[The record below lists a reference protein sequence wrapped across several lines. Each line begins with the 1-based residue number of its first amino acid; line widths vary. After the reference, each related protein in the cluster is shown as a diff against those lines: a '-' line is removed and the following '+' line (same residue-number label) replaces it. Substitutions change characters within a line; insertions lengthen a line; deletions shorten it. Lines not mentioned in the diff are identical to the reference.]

1 MSGRLTLATRGIQD
15 RWLTENPSYSH
26 FLTRFK
32 RHTKFAFEKVEFP
45 FEKFE
50 EYDNEMTC
58 RIPSDAGDLVRGLTL
73 NVDLRPPD
81 VTAAARIDI
90 NITAGSFI
98 PQYSNSQYGTYYY
111 YPWYP
116 VYPASPWVPKVTDGS
131 PISGKTRYPVNTPTY
146 PPYYLAQWYVV
157 DDQNNLTPLS
167 DLKLIQGNTYRFTTV
182 AHPTTGY
189 IVDDLDATNWRNMTV
204 TVVNGRQV
212 DVYVHKTDYTNNQYI
227 YFEGEDLRNNLNQP
241 VDNNL
246 VAPTLVNKIEQ
257 IRWDTSIPTKIIKYI
272 DLLIGGQTIQRITG
286 DYIYMYNQLHF
297 TKDHLDNYQ
306 SVTTSHNSYPKYN
319 VKYDAKLKRTVY
331 KIHLPFYFF
340 RHPSLCL
347 PMCALKGQLVE
358 LKLKFEDY
366 ALDYAIKYDATTGDV
381 TQPPSGQAISV
392 DLGNVSVIS
401 DFVYISDVEK
411 DFILTRPIEYVIT
424 QQQLARIKL
433 DPGVSKK
440 SVMLNFNHPVKELFF
455 IAKNDDDHTHA
466 KIKSVVLKFNNNTV
480 IDADNLELSV
490 RQPFLH
496 HTNGID
502 SSHEFG
508 VFSFSIKPEA
518 YYPTGQVNMSRI
530 IHKLLDIE
538 IEDIDNVNTYTV
550 DVYASNY
557 NVLTFNGGLAGLKF

>member
-15 RWLTENPSYSH
+15 RWLTESPSYSH

-32 RHTKFAFEKVEFP
+32 RHTKFSFEKVEFP

-50 EYDNEMTC
+50 QYENEMTC
-58 RIPSDAGDLVRGLTL
+58 RIPSDAGDLIRGLTL

-81 VTAAARIDI
+81 VVPANLINV
-90 NITAGSFI
+90 NITAGFI
-98 PQYSNSQYGTYYY
+98 LPQTYNAVYGNWYY
-111 YPWYP
+111 YPFL
-116 VYPASPWVPKVTDGS
+116 
-131 PISGKTRYPVNTPTY
+131 PIYWSWGGYTPGQTIPGRVRI
-146 PPYYLAQWYVV
+146 PPYSVPPPFWYQTIWYVV
-157 DDQNNLTPLS
+157 DDQGNLTPLY
-167 DLKLIQGNTYRFTTV
+167 DYKVTQGNTYRFTSVPHPQSGSVV
-182 AHPTTGY
+182 AQVIATQRSGVSVNSIAANQLDIY
-189 IVDDLDATNWRNMTV
+189 I
-204 TVVNGRQV
+204 
-212 DVYVHKTDYTNNQYI
+212 HKTDYIDDQH
-227 YFEGEDLRNNLNQP
+227 FHLEGASLSDSNGNALYPGQFVVYP
-241 VDNNL
+241 TKVDRIQQ
-246 VAPTLVNKIEQ
+246 V
-257 IRWDTSIPTKIIKYI
+257 RWDTSIPTKIIKYV

-297 TKDHLDNYQ
+297 IKDHLDNYQ
-306 SVTTSHNSYPKYN
+306 SVTTSHNSYPVYN

-340 RHPSLCL
+340 RHPSLSL

-358 LKLKFEDY
+358 LKLKFQDY
-366 ALDYAIKYDATTGDV
+366 ALDYAINYDVSNGEV
-381 TQPPSGQAISV
+381 SQPPSDQAISV

-424 QQQLARIKL
+424 QQQLAKIKL

-440 SVMLNFNHPVKELFF
+440 SVMLNFDHPVKELFF
-455 IAKNDDDHTHA
+455 IAKNDYDHTHA
-466 KIKSVVLKFNNNTV
+466 KIKHVVLKFNNNTV

-538 IEDIDNVNTYTV
+538 IENIDNVNTYTV
-550 DVYASNY
+550 EVYASNY

>member
-15 RWLTENPSYSH
+15 RWLTETPSYSH

-32 RHTKFAFEKVEFP
+32 RHTKFSFEKVEFP

-50 EYDNEMTC
+50 QYENEMTC
-58 RIPSDAGDLVRGLTL
+58 RIPSDAGDLIRGLTL
-73 NVDLRPPD
+73 NVDLRPPE
-81 VTAAARIDI
+81 VVPASVITV
-90 NITAGSFI
+90 NITAGLIFGRS
-98 PQYSNSQYGTYYY
+98 YNDVYGQWYY
-111 YPWYP
+111 YPFL
-116 VYPASPWVPKVTDGS
+116 
-131 PISGKTRYPVNTPTY
+131 PIWWSWGGPQTFGKQRI
-146 PPYYLAQWYVV
+146 PPYSVPPPRWYQSNWFVV
-157 DDQNNLTPLS
+157 DDQGNLTALS
-167 DLKLIQGNTYRFTTV
+167 DYKVIQGNTYRFTSV
-182 AHPTTGY
+182 QHPTSGSVVAEL
-189 IVDDLDATNWRNMTV
+189 IASQRNHVTV
-204 TVVNGRQV
+204 TTIGSNVI
-212 DVYVHKTDYTNNQYI
+212 DIYIHKTDYVDDQYFYLEGKSLFSAGLPVYPNQFVVY
-227 YFEGEDLRNNLNQP
+227 
-241 VDNNL
+241 
-246 VAPTLVNKIEQ
+246 PTLVNQ
-257 IRWDTSIPTKIIKYI
+257 IQQVRWDTSIPTKIIKYV

-297 TKDHLDNYQ
+297 IKDHLDNYQ
-306 SVTTSHNSYPKYN
+306 SVTTSHNSYPVYN

-340 RHPSLCL
+340 RHPSLSL

-358 LKLKFEDY
+358 LKLKFQDY
-366 ALDYAIKYDATTGDV
+366 ALDYAITYDTSNGEV
-381 TQPPSGQAISV
+381 SQPPSGQAISV

-424 QQQLARIKL
+424 QQQLAKIKF
-433 DPGVSKK
+433 DSGVSKK
-440 SVMLNFNHPVKELFF
+440 SVMLNFDHPVKELFF
-455 IAKNDDDHTHA
+455 IAKNDYDHTHA
-466 KIKSVVLKFNNNTV
+466 KIKHVVLKFNNNTV
-480 IDADNLELSV
+480 IDADNLELTV

-538 IEDIDNVNTYTV
+538 IENIDNVNTYTV
-550 DVYASNY
+550 EVYASNY